1 MVWLCIGLGTVCTH
15 RGGKFA
21 TVGPIRIHLISNRDR
36 RSVTKSAL
44 GGLMTI
50 DWRESFSLK
59 VAPDAANY
67 GTTQW
72 ENEKAM
78 LNVRY
83 LLFLPLPLACP
94 ATLIISFPSETFL
107 SHHYCPVVCFWKKK
121 KNRKGVWRRNLSVC
135 VNSFTVCV
143 AIRFSSCSGRFHRSR
158 RRFSN
163 MEALAGLS
171 WYERYCQVFC
181 DTKRGAQLLCLGT
194 RRRDRCTNAINHNER
209 VACCCYC
216 HY

>member
-1 MVWLCIGLGTVCTH
+1 MYRARYGMYTPGRQICDSWSDSHSFG
-15 RGGKFA
+15 
-21 TVGPIRIHLISNRDR
+21 SNRDR

-121 KNRKGVWRRNLSVC
+121 KTGKEFDAETWVFVLTVLQFASLFDFRRVLEGSI
-135 VNSFTVCV
+135 V
-143 AIRFSSCSGRFHRSR
+143 AG
-158 RRFSN
+158 
-163 MEALAGLS
+163 AGFQIWKL
-171 WYERYCQVFC
+171 
-181 DTKRGAQLLCLGT
+181 
-194 RRRDRCTNAINHNER
+194 
-209 VACCCYC
+209 
-216 HY
+216 